1 MPRGGAN
8 RMPSSARRRYF
19 ELRRKGL
26 KGAAAARQVGV
37 SVSCGS
43 NWFIDAGSMI
53 IPDPPISPRFLTQ
66 DDRIA
71 IADGLRAGRSP
82 VVIAAEIGKSVS
94 TVYREI
100 GRGRKE
106 NGEYEP
112 WWAHN
117 QALLRR
123 QRPKEEKLRDHG
135 PLRAAVRE
143 KLDEKWSPQQ
153 IARHLAREHPDNP
166 RMRACPETIYRGLFA
181 GLLGKREGRLRTGRT
196 RRKRQRRGVVSP
208 NKIKNMTL
216 VHDRPATVND
226 RETPGDWEGD
236 LIIGRAQRSAIGT
249 LVDRTT
255 RFVRL
260 IHLPHGWKAQP
271 MRDALVS
278 QTADLPRAL
287 RRTLTWDQ
295 GRELV
300 LHEEIEA
307 LSGFRIYFC
316 DPHSPWQRGTN
327 ENINGLLRQY
337 FPKGTDLTVHSLRNL
352 TAVARQLNER
362 PRMVLGDRTP
372 SEVMQDWGI
381 ASQFP

>member
-1 MPRGGAN
+1 MG
-8 RMPSSARRRYF
+8 
-19 ELRRKGL
+19 
-26 KGAAAARQVGV
+26 
-37 SVSCGS
+37 
-43 NWFIDAGSMI
+43 
-53 IPDPPISPRFLTQ
+53 
-66 DDRIA
+66 
-71 IADGLRAGRSP
+71 
-82 VVIAAEIGKSVS
+82 
-94 TVYREI
+94 
-100 GRGRKE
+100 
-106 NGEYEP
+106 
-112 WWAHN
+112 
-117 QALLRR
+117 
-123 QRPKEEKLRDHG
+123 
-135 PLRAAVRE
+135 
-143 KLDEKWSPQQ
+143 
-153 IARHLAREHPDNP
+153 
-166 RMRACPETIYRGLFA
+166 
-181 GLLGKREGRLRTGRT
+181 
-196 RRKRQRRGVVSP
+196 
-208 NKIKNMTL
+208 
-216 VHDRPATVND
+216 
-226 RETPGDWEGD
+226 GD

>member
-1 MPRGGAN
+1 MNSIGGCEHPRGDGSHASW
-8 RMPSSARRRYF
+8 RSQSHAVVGQTAVLRAAAQGPEGGSGRPPSG
-19 ELRRKGL
+19 RRK
-26 KGAAAARQVGV
+26 
-37 SVSCGS
+37 
-43 NWFIDAGSMI
+43 
-53 IPDPPISPRFLTQ
+53 PRFLTQ

-153 IARHLAREHPDNP
+153 IARHLAREHPNNP